1 MGRLEQ
7 FKVGDLIKL
16 KRAHGDF
23 GRALAIVLSR
33 PLGWMAGRMKIQYFD
48 KVAPFMTDPLRWKIV
63 SRTSKMKKK
72 C

>member
-1 MGRLEQ
+1 MEQ

-16 KRAHGDF
+16 KRATRLPGD
-23 GRALAIVLSR
+23 ALAIVLSVAAS
-33 PLGWMAGRMKIQYFD
+33 PLFGRMKIQYFD
-48 KVAPFMTDPLRWKIV
+48 KVEPFMTDPLHWKIV